1 MPQLQLFESVRSALQ
16 QGALYPGPNYRADVA
31 RLQSLVARY
40 QLVDS
45 VRLVSCQNS
54 RGMRNLTNA
63 VYEKCH
69 FILGVR
75 IRSTDKQDNLQ
86 KQARSYL
93 SSNYLT
99 LYANT
104 VDTGVPAPS
113 GVHFRADV
121 VLYELAQ

>member
-1 MPQLQLFESVRSALQ
+1 MPQLQLFESLRSALQ

-63 VYEKCH
+63 AYEKCH

-75 IRSTDKQDNLQ
+75 IRSTDKQENLQ

-93 SSNYLT
+93 LSN
-99 LYANT
+99 YANT